1 MAFEVITLNL
11 IPSGDV
17 PVIHAAQY
25 DVDRPLNFA
34 LKLGEDDFNPSGY
47 TLELQIRKVDN
58 NIVTAAPSSVN
69 SNVVTFNTTEQMC
82 ACSGTNLGEIQITKD
97 DLDIATLHF
106 YLVVQ
111 RDVLAGGLTSASEI
125 HDLEEQIAELVPS
138 VIGDEYYTAEEVDE
152 KIAEIPTFDPSD
164 YYDKTQLY
172 TKTETNGLLA
182 QKANTSSLATVA
194 TSGSYNDL
202 SNKPNI
208 PDVSDYYTKE
218 ETYSQNEV
226 NSLLSLKADTSS
238 LATVATSGSYNDLS
252 NKPTIPDVSDYYTKE
267 ETYSQNE
274 VNSLLSLKADT
285 SSLATVATSGDYDDL
300 LNKPTIPAAQVNS
313 DWNASSGVSEI
324 LNKPT
329 VAQYGTELPMS
340 STEPNSMVAD
350 RIEALESGSAVSR
363 PTIETTLGNTLT
375 YNNSVKYGKM
385 VSITVSIRVG
395 TVSANTHTHIAT
407 ITEKPYDTTV
417 SVPSVN
423 GANGT
428 YGGMINIAQ
437 SNGNINLYSPTA
449 LSNVNIGFTATYY
462 QA

>member
-1 MAFEVITLNL
+1 M
-11 IPSGDV
+11 
-17 PVIHAAQY
+17 
-25 DVDRPLNFA
+25 
-34 LKLGEDDFNPSGY
+34 
-47 TLELQIRKVDN
+47 
-58 NIVTAAPSSVN
+58 
-69 SNVVTFNTTEQMC
+69 
-82 ACSGTNLGEIQITKD
+82 
-97 DLDIATLHF
+97 HF
-106 YLVVQ
+106 YLVIQ

-202 SNKPNI
+202 TNKPN
-208 PDVSDYYTKE
+208 
-218 ETYSQNEV
+218 
-226 NSLLSLKADTSS
+226 
-238 LATVATSGSYNDLS
+238 
-252 NKPTIPDVSDYYTKE
+252 IPDVSDYYTKE